1 MTDHVKVPS
10 DRIGVIVGRGGSIR
24 KAIESKSLTTLDIDS
39 ETGSVHLVYSKDPI
53 GAMRAVDVI
62 TAIGRGFSPEKAFRL
77 FDDEMAMLEIMD
89 LSKVTSTPKE
99 LKRVKG
105 RIIGK
110 DGRTRDTIEN
120 LTSTSISIYGK
131 TVGAIGNPEQIQIVR
146 TAINMLID
154 GAPHSAVYGFLERK
168 RKDLRKGG
176 L

>member
-24 KAIESKSLTTLDIDS
+24 KAIEARSSAKLEIDS
-39 ETGSVHLVYSKDPI
+39 ETGSVHIVSSEDPI
-53 GAMRAVDVI
+53 GAMRAVEVI

-77 FDDEMAMLEIMD
+77 FDDEMAMLELMD

-110 DGRTRDTIEN
+110 DGRTRDTIES
-120 LTSTSISIYGK
+120 LTTASISVYGK
-131 TVGAIGNPEQIQIVR
+131 TVGAIGRPEQIQIVR
-146 TAINMLID
+146 AAINMLID
-154 GAPHSAVYGFLERK
+154 GAPHSHVYNFLERK
-168 RKDLRKGG
+168 NRELKKLGW
-176 L
+176 